1 MNACSGLKHRAV
13 TSSLLAI
20 GVVVPAL
27 LGYLFAVALKAAPT
41 PTTSID
47 GGFYQQKN
55 LVSDQ
60 PGVALITDS
69 NLVNAWGI
77 ALPPTGGAFWVA
89 NNRSGTSTLYAGDVH
104 GSLFTKSSL
113 VVTIQS
119 GLPTGMVFNSS
130 SDFVVHSGAA
140 SGPSLFLWASQVGV
154 ISGWNPGVPPP
165 PPSHTAQIG
174 PTADA
179 VYTGLAIAQANG
191 ANYLYAA
198 DFEHGRIDVYD
209 KNLQAAH
216 LDGSF
221 SDPNTPNSY
230 SPFNVQAIAG
240 RIYVTY
246 AQQSHAEPD
255 EETDRG
261 SGFVDVFDTSG
272 HLLQRLIKGNHLNAP
287 WGLALAP
294 NNFGPFSNALI
305 VGNFGNGHLQ
315 AFDPDNGRFLGEL
328 DDASGR
334 PIVIDGLWG
343 LSFGNGVTAGDTNAL
358 YFAAGPDGETHGL
371 FGSLRF
377 VADTNARKTPAADSS
392 HERVHTN

>member
-1 MNACSGLKHRAV
+1 MNDCSESKFGAA
-13 TSSLLAI
+13 SSLVAI
-20 GVVVPAL
+20 AMVVPVFLAL
-27 LGYLFAVALKAAPT
+27 MCSAALRAASAPAI
-41 PTTSID
+41 PPVD
-47 GGFYQQKN
+47 GFYQQRN

-77 ALPPTGGAFWVA
+77 ALPPTSAAFWVA
-89 NNRSGTSTLYAGDVH
+89 NNGSGMSTLYAGDVH
-104 GSLFTKSSL
+104 GSAFTKSSL
-113 VVTIQS
+113 VVTIPS
-119 GLPTGMVFNSS
+119 GLPTGTVFNSS
-130 SDFVVHSGAA
+130 PDFVVHSGAA
-140 SGPSLFLWASQVGV
+140 SGPALFLWASQVGV
-154 ISGWNPGVPPP
+154 ISGWNPNVPPP

-174 PTADA
+174 TTADA
-179 VYTGLAIAQANG
+179 VYTGLAIGNANG

-198 DFEHGRIDVYD
+198 DFEHGHIDVYD
-209 KNLQAAH
+209 KDFHTAH

-221 SDPNTPNSY
+221 SDPNIPNSY
-230 SPFNVQAIAG
+230 SPFNVHAIAG

-246 AQQSHAEPD
+246 AQQNHKEPD

-294 NNFGPFSNALI
+294 GNFGPFSNALI

-315 AFDPDNGRFLGEL
+315 AFDPGSGRFLGEL
-328 DDASGR
+328 DDASGK

-343 LSFGNGVTAGDTNAL
+343 LIFGNGVTAGDSNAL
-358 YFAAGPDGETHGL
+358 YFAAGPEDETHGL

-377 VADTNARKTPAADSS
+377 VANASADGHAAGFGRRP
-392 HERVHTN
+392 EHTN